1 MHWRPGANLPRCHWR
16 VLFMNE
22 TAKNVLLW
30 VIIAVVLFTVFE
42 SFNPRSSRSSDLA
55 YSAFVQNVSSG
66 NVSSATISADQP
78 ATISGKLK
86 DGSAFRT
93 VAPMLGFSTNAVVKQ
108 MQDQGVEVRQDPS
121 EGFSLIGLLI
131 SWLPVLLIVG
141 VFIWFM
147 RQMQSGGGGRGA
159 MSFGRSRAKLQG
171 EDQVKVNFGDV
182 AGCDEAKEEVGE
194 LVEFLRDPGR
204 FQKLG
209 GKIPRGVLMVGPPG
223 TGKTLLAKAI
233 AGEAKVPFFS
243 ISGSDFVEMFVGVGA
258 SRVRDM
264 FEQAKKHA
272 PCIIFIDEI
281 DAVGRHRGAG
291 LGGGHDEREQT
302 LNQLLV
308 EMDGFEG
315 TEGVIVI
322 AATNRPDVL
331 DPALLRPGR
340 FDRQVVVGLPD
351 VKGREQI
358 LKVHMRKLPLADDVE
373 PMVIARGT
381 PGFSGADLANL
392 ANEAAL
398 FAARENAKEVR
409 MDHFDRAR
417 DKILMGAER
426 RSMAMS
432 EDEKTLTAYH
442 EAGHAIVG
450 RLVPEHDPVYKVTI
464 IPRGRALGVTMYLPE
479 GDKYSMNRVAIESQL
494 CSLYGGRV
502 AEELIFGNDKVT
514 TGASNDIERA
524 TKMARN
530 MATKWGLSDEL
541 GPITYGE
548 DEDEVFLGRSVTQHK
563 SISNETA
570 SKIDEVVRGILDRAY
585 ARSKELLTAN
595 LDKLH
600 TMAELLLQYETIDAH
615 QIDDIMAGRQ
625 PGPPAD
631 WSKNAP
637 GGSTPPPPP
646 PKSDAGAPVGKVGD
660 PAAQNRASLGE

>member
-1 MHWRPGANLPRCHWR
+1 MNDMSKNL
-16 VLFMNE
+16 
-22 TAKNVLLW
+22 LLW
-30 VIIAVVLFTVFE
+30 IVVAVVLMAVFRSFTPPGAGSQE
-42 SFNPRSSRSSDLA
+42 LA
-55 YSAFVQNVSSG
+55 YSSFIQEVRDGRVGKVHIGQDE
-66 NVSSATISADQP
+66 ISLQV
-78 ATISGKLK
+78 TRT
-86 DGSAFRT
+86 DGSRYR
-93 VAPMLGFSTNAVVKQ
+93 VNAPRRDQELMNDLLGRDSRI
-108 MQDQGVEVRQDPS
+108 EVTRETPESGPGLFDILLNWFP
-121 EGFSLIGLLI
+121 FILFIGLL
-131 SWLPVLLIVG
+131 
-141 VFIWFM
+141 FFFM
-147 RQMQSGGGGRGA
+147 RQMQGGGGGRGA
-159 MSFGRSRAKLQG
+159 LSFGKSRAKLQG
-171 EDQVKVNFGDV
+171 EDQVKVTLADV

-194 LVEFLRDPGR
+194 LVEFLRDPGK

-223 TGKTLLAKAI
+223 TGKTLLARAI

-315 TEGVIVI
+315 NEGIIVI

-351 VKGREQI
+351 VKGREHI
-358 LKVHMRKLPLADDVE
+358 LKVHMRKVPLAEDVQ
-373 PMVIARGT
+373 PAVIARGT

-392 ANEAAL
+392 VNEAAL
-398 FAARENAKEVR
+398 FAARENHKAVTMGHFERAK
-409 MDHFDRAR
+409 
-417 DKILMGAER
+417 DKIMMGAER

-432 EDEKTLTAYH
+432 EEEKKLTAYH

-450 RLVPEHDPVYKVTI
+450 RIVPEHDPVYKVTI

-479 GDKYSMNRVAIESQL
+479 GDRYSYNRTYIESFL
-494 CSLYGGRV
+494 ASLYGGRV
-502 AEELIFGNDKVT
+502 AEELIFGADKVT

-530 MATKWGLSDEL
+530 MVTKWGLSDTM
-541 GPITYGE
+541 GPVAYGE
-548 DEDEVFLGRSVTQHK
+548 NEDEVFLGRSVTQHK
-563 SISNETA
+563 SVSEDTA
-570 SKIDEVVRGILDRAY
+570 KRIDEVVREILDRAY
-585 ARSKELLTAN
+585 QRTRTILTDN
-595 LDKLH
+595 IDKLH
-600 TMAELLLQYETIDAH
+600 LMADALLQYETIDAT
-615 QIDDIMAGRQ
+615 QIDAIMDGR
-625 PGPPAD
+625 A
-631 WSKNAP
+631 
-637 GGSTPPPPP
+637 PPP
-646 PKSDAGAPVGKVGD
+646 PKDWTDTPPRGKDRPGADGDSPGPAVGE
-660 PAAQNRASLGE
+660 PAPQT

>member
-1 MHWRPGANLPRCHWR
+1 MNDLVKNLLVTLAVALVLMTVFQTFSAPTGGSPTEVTYSTFLGEVDSDKVKKVEFTDATPGAGTT
-16 VLFMNE
+16 VLS
-22 TAKNVLLW
+22 
-30 VIIAVVLFTVFE
+30 FE
-42 SFNPRSSRSSDLA
+42 R
-55 YSAFVQNVSSG
+55 
-66 NVSSATISADQP
+66 
-78 ATISGKLK
+78 K
-86 DGSAFRT
+86 DGSKGVSFGPYDRDLVNVLVNHDVEIVQAKPDNT
-93 VAPMLGFSTNAVVKQ
+93 PSLWAIVATFLPYVLF
-108 MQDQGVEVRQDPS
+108 
-121 EGFSLIGLLI
+121 IGI
-131 SWLPVLLIVG
+131 
-141 VFIWFM
+141 FIYFI
-147 RQMQSGGGGRGA
+147 RQMQQGGSRGA
-159 MSFGRSRAKLQG
+159 MTFGKSRAKLQG
-171 EDQVKVNFGDV
+171 ENEVKVTFADV

-194 LVEFLRDPGR
+194 LVEFLRDPGK

-209 GKIPRGVLMVGPPG
+209 GRIPRGVLMVGSPG
-223 TGKTLLAKAI
+223 TGKTLLARAI

-264 FEQAKKHA
+264 FEQAKKQA

-315 TEGVIVI
+315 GEGVIVI

-340 FDRQVVVGLPD
+340 FDRQVVVNLPD

-358 LKVHMRKLPLADDVE
+358 LKVHMRKVPLDADVDA
-373 PMVIARGT
+373 MTIARGT

-392 ANEAAL
+392 VNEAAL
-398 FAARENAKEVR
+398 FAAREGAKEVR
-409 MDHFDRAR
+409 MEHFDKAR
-417 DKILMGAER
+417 DKIMMGAER

-432 EDEKTLTAYH
+432 EEEKRNTAYH

-450 RLVPEHDPVYKVTI
+450 RLVPDHDPVYKVTI

-479 GDKYSMNRVAIESQL
+479 GDRYSYDKTNIESRL

-502 AEELIFGNDKVT
+502 AEELIFGTEHVT

-530 MATKWGLSDEL
+530 MVTKWGLSEEM
-541 GPITYGE
+541 GPIAYG
-548 DEDEVFLGRSVTQHK
+548 DEEEEVFLGRSVSQTK
-563 SISNETA
+563 SVSDDTA
-570 SKIDEVVRGILDRAY
+570 RKIDEVVRTILDKAY
-585 ARSKELLTAN
+585 SRTRTLLQDN
-595 LDKLH
+595 IEKLH
-600 TMAELLLQYETIDAH
+600 IMAEALLAYETIDAT
-615 QIDDIMAGRQ
+615 QIDAVMEGRR

-631 WSKNAP
+631 WTKSGRTSKDDI
-637 GGSTPPPPP
+637 G
-646 PKSDAGAPVGKVGD
+646 
-660 PAAQNRASLGE
+660 PAAGNLGGAAPQT

>member
-1 MHWRPGANLPRCHWR
+1 MNDLVKNL
-16 VLFMNE
+16 M
-22 TAKNVLLW
+22 LW
-30 VIIAVVLFTVFE
+30 VVVAVVLMVVFN
-42 SFNPRSSRSSDLA
+42 SFSPKVPGSQEVMYSQFMTEVRTDRIKAVDIASDERS
-55 YSAFVQNVSSG
+55 VQF
-66 NVSSATISADQP
+66 QR
-78 ATISGKLK
+78 K
-86 DGSAFRT
+86 DGT
-93 VAPMLGFSTNAVVKQ
+93 TGITTAPRRDDRMVDDLMNHNVEIKQ
-108 MQDQGVEVRQDPS
+108 APPESGVTLW
-121 EGFSLIGLLI
+121 SLLLNF
-131 SWLPVLLIVG
+131 LPVLLIIG
-141 VFIWFM
+141 FWFFMM
-147 RQMQSGGGGRGA
+147 RQMQQGGSKGA
-159 MSFGRSRAKLQG
+159 MSFGRSRAKLLG
-171 EDQVKVNFGDV
+171 DDQVKVTFADV

-194 LVEFLRDPGR
+194 LVEFLRDPSR

-315 TEGVIVI
+315 GEGVIVI

-358 LKVHMRKLPLADDVE
+358 LKVHMRKVPLADDVDA
-373 PMVIARGT
+373 MVVARGT

-392 ANEAAL
+392 VNEAAL
-398 FAARENAKEVR
+398 FAARGNSKDVR

-502 AEELIFGNDKVT
+502 AEELIFGEDKVT

-524 TKMARN
+524 TKIARN
-530 MATKWGLSDEL
+530 MVTKWGLSDAM
-541 GPITYGE
+541 GPIAYGE
-548 DEDEVFLGRSVTQHK
+548 EDDEVFLGRSVTQHK
-563 SISNETA
+563 SVSDDTA
-570 SKIDEVVRGILDRAY
+570 RKIDEVVRAILDKAY
-585 ARSKELLTAN
+585 SRTREILTEN
-595 LDKLH
+595 VDKLH
-600 TMAELLLQYETIDAH
+600 AMAKLLLEYETIDVP
-615 QIDDIMAGRQ
+615 QIDAIMEGRE
-625 PGPPAD
+625 
-631 WSKNAP
+631 
-637 GGSTPPPPP
+637 PPPPMGWSKP
-646 PKSDAGAPVGKVGD
+646 LPKGDDDGDDSGKRPLPISPD
-660 PAAQNRASLGE
+660 PAPQA

>member
-1 MHWRPGANLPRCHWR
+1 
-16 VLFMNE
+16 MNE

-42 SFNPRSSRSSDLA
+42 SFNPRGSHSSDLA

-171 EDQVKVNFGDV
+171 EDQIKVNFSDV

-351 VKGREQI
+351 VRGREQI
-358 LKVHMRKLPLADDVE
+358 LKVHMRKVPIASDVNA
-373 PMVIARGT
+373 MTIARGT

-392 ANEAAL
+392 VNEAAL
-398 FAARENAKEVR
+398 FAARENAREVR
-409 MDHFDRAR
+409 MGHLDKAR
-417 DKILMGAER
+417 DKILMGSER

-432 EDEKTLTAYH
+432 EDEKKLTAYH

-479 GDKYSMNRVAIESQL
+479 GDKYSINRVAIESQL

-502 AEELIFGNDKVT
+502 AEELIFGADKVT

-585 ARSKELLTAN
+585 ARSTQLLTDN
-595 LDKLH
+595 IDKLH
-600 TMAELLLQYETIDAH
+600 TMAEALLQYETIDAH

-631 WSKNAP
+631 WSKTAP

-646 PKSDAGAPVGKVGD
+646 PKSDAGASVGKVGD
-660 PAAQNRASLGE
+660 PAAQSRVSRDD

>member
-1 MHWRPGANLPRCHWR
+1 
-16 VLFMNE
+16 MNDL
-22 TAKNVLLW
+22 AKNLLLW
-30 VIIAVVLFTVFE
+30 LVVAIVLI
-42 SFNPRSSRSSDLA
+42 LA
-55 YSAFVQNVSSG
+55 FQ
-66 NVSSATISADQP
+66 
-78 ATISGKLK
+78 
-86 DGSAFRT
+86 
-93 VAPMLGFSTNAVVKQ
+93 GFSTPGQAGGPLNYNEFIAEVKSGRVKEVVIADNGIAVTGERNDGTRFTTATPRDDKMLDTLFANDVQ
-108 MQDQGVEVRQDPS
+108 IVQAPP
-121 EGFSLIGLLI
+121 EGRSLFWQLVLSLLPIAILIGFWI
-131 SWLPVLLIVG
+131 YM
-141 VFIWFM
+141 M
-147 RQMQSGGGGRGA
+147 RQMQQGGGKGA
-159 MSFGRSRAKLQG
+159 MSFGKSRAKLQG
-171 EDQVKVNFGDV
+171 ENEVKVTLADV

-194 LVEFLRDPGR
+194 LVEFLRDPGK

-223 TGKTLLAKAI
+223 TGKTLLARAI

-291 LGGGHDEREQT
+291 LGGGNDEREQT

-315 TEGVIVI
+315 GEGVIVI

-340 FDRQVVVGLPD
+340 FDRQVTVGLPD
-351 VKGREQI
+351 VRGREHI
-358 LKVHMRKLPLADDVE
+358 LKVHMRKVPLDTDVE
-373 PMVIARGT
+373 PATIARGT

-392 ANEAAL
+392 VNEAAL
-398 FAARENAKEVR
+398 FAARENAKTVR
-409 MDHFDRAR
+409 MEHFDRAR

-432 EDEKTLTAYH
+432 EDEKKLTAYH

-450 RLVPEHDPVYKVTI
+450 RVVPEHDPVYKVTI

-479 GDKYSMNRVAIESQL
+479 GDKYSYNRTHIESML

-502 AEELIFGNDKVT
+502 AEELIFGADKVT

-541 GPITYGE
+541 GPIAYGE
-548 DEDEVFLGRSVTQHK
+548 EEDEVFLGRSVTQHK
-563 SISNETA
+563 NVSDDTA
-570 SKIDEVVRGILDRAY
+570 RKIDEVVRGILDRAY
-585 ARSKELLTAN
+585 SRTRQILTDN

-600 TMAELLLQYETIDAH
+600 IMAEALLTYETIDAQ
-615 QIDDIMAGRQ
+615 QIDAIMEGRR

-631 WSKNAP
+631 WAKSGRISKDDP
-637 GGSTPPPPP
+637 G
-646 PKSDAGAPVGKVGD
+646 
-660 PAAQNRASLGE
+660 PAAPLGGPMPQT